1 MAPGNSVNVA
11 VVGAG
16 SIGSRHQRIL
26 KQLGHQVSVISA
38 SSPAA
43 DFRSLSN
50 ALEQQSFDYVVI
62 ASQTSQH
69 FHDLSTLMRDN
80 FKGRVLIEKPVFEKP
95 HKLRSDSFSF
105 AAVGYNLRFHP
116 AIIWLK
122 DTLPKLGNL
131 SSANFYV
138 GQYLPTWRPDTD
150 YRDSSSAQDI
160 SGGGVLRDLS
170 HELDLAQH
178 LFGDW
183 QNLTAIGGKFS
194 DLEITTDDTFSILMS
209 ATKCN
214 VVSIHLNYLDQI
226 KQRYIT
232 INGNN
237 GTISVD
243 LVGNNARFNEL
254 EVKFSVTAD
263 DSYTAQHLAVISNDS
278 RNICTLG
285 EALKVVDTIEAIET
299 AAKKQKWVSQ

>member
-1 MAPGNSVNVA
+1 MKIA

-16 SIGSRHQRIL
+16 SIGSRHERIL
-26 KQLGHQVSVISA
+26 KQLGHQVSVTSA
-38 SSPAA
+38 NSPVA
-43 DFRSLSN
+43 DFRSLSD
-50 ALEQQSFDYVVI
+50 ALERQSFDYVVI

-69 FHDLSTLMRDN
+69 FHDLSTLIRN
-80 FKGRVLIEKPVFEKP
+80 KFKGRVLIEKPLFEKP
-95 HKLRSDSFSF
+95 YRLKSNLFSL

-122 DTLPKLGNL
+122 DILPKLGNL

-170 HELDLAQH
+170 HELDLVQH

-183 QNLTAIGGKFS
+183 QRLTAIGGKFS

-214 VVSIHLNYLDQI
+214 VVSVHLNYLDQI
-226 KQRYIT
+226 KQRNIT

-243 LVGNNARFNEL
+243 LVGNSARFNETEL
-254 EVKFSVTAD
+254 KFSVSAD
-263 DSYTAQHLAVISNDS
+263 DSYTAQHLAVIAKDS
-278 RNICTLG
+278 QNICTLV
-285 EALKVVDTIEAIET
+285 EASKVVDTIEAIESS
-299 AAKKQKWVSQ
+299 AKKQRWVSQ

>member
-1 MAPGNSVNVA
+1 MAPGNSVNVT

-26 KQLGHQVSVISA
+26 KQLGHQVSVVSA
-38 SSPAA
+38 NSPNAE
-43 DFRSLSN
+43 FESLSD
-50 ALEQQSFDYVVI
+50 ALERQSFDYVVI

-69 FHDLSTLMRDN
+69 FRDFSTLIHN
-80 FKGRVLIEKPVFEKP
+80 KFKGRVLIEKPVFEKP
-95 HKLRSDSFSF
+95 HKLKSDSFSF

-183 QNLTAIGGKFS
+183 QKLTAIGGKFS

-243 LVGNNARFNEL
+243 LVGNSARLNEL

-263 DSYTAQHLAVISNDS
+263 DSYTAQHLAVISSDS
-278 RNICTLG
+278 QNICTLG

>member
-1 MAPGNSVNVA
+1 MNVV

-26 KQLGHQVSVISA
+26 KQLGHQVSVVSA
-38 SSPAA
+38 HSPNAE
-43 DFRSLSN
+43 FKSLSD
-50 ALEQQSFDYVVI
+50 ALGRQSFDYVVI

-69 FHDLSTLMRDN
+69 FHDFSTLIRN
-80 FKGRVLIEKPVFEKP
+80 KFKGRVLIEKPLFEKP
-95 HKLRSDSFSF
+95 YRLKSNLFSL

-116 AIIWLK
+116 AIIWLR
-122 DTLPKLGNL
+122 DTLPKLGHL

-138 GQYLPTWRPDTD
+138 GQHLPTWRPDTD
-150 YRDSSSAQDI
+150 YRRSSSAQDT

-183 QNLTAIGGKFS
+183 QRLTAIGGKFS

-214 VVSIHLNYLDQI
+214 VVSVHLNYLDQI
-226 KQRYIT
+226 KQRNIT

-243 LVGNNARFNEL
+243 LVGNNAKFNDL
-254 EVKFSVTAD
+254 EVKFSVSAD
-263 DSYTAQHLAVISNDS
+263 DSYTAQHLAVIANDS
-278 RNICTLG
+278 QNICTLDD
-285 EALKVVDTIEAIET
+285 ALKVVDTIEAIEI